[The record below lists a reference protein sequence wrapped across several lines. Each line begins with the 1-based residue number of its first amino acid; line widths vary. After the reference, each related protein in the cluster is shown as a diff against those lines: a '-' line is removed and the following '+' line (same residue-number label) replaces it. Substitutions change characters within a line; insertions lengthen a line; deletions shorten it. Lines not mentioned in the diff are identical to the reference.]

1 MITREKVLQQIKAS
15 DVYDDNLKPI
25 EGTVE
30 GYWWLKCYSPNP
42 KIFTRRLF
50 KCGINSYPSARLDE
64 DLAYAYVGERE
75 LHCAEIKYNDNR
87 ERQGGHAVVEQATSL
102 EDVINYITM
111 V

>member
-64 DLAYAYVGERE
+64 DLAMP
-75 LHCAEIKYNDNR
+75 
-87 ERQGGHAVVEQATSL
+87 TSGNVNCIVRKSSTTTTVSARDGMRL
-102 EDVINYITM
+102 
-111 V
+111 